1 MRTALY
7 DPFATIR
14 RLQDDMNRAF
24 GTALV
29 RSDDDTDSPI
39 SHWSPA
45 VDIRDERDGFVIT
58 ADVPGVAPDEIEL
71 TMENGVLTISGER
84 KKETTAAENADY
96 RRAERVYG
104 TFYRRFSLPDSADVE
119 RISANSEHG
128 VLKVRIPKKEHV
140 QPKKIEVGN

>member
-7 DPFATIR
+7 DPFATMR
-14 RLQDDMNRAF
+14 RLHDDMNRAF

-29 RSDDDTDSPI
+29 RADDDTDSPI
-39 SHWSPA
+39 SHWRPA

-84 KKETTAAENADY
+84 KKETSAAENADY
-96 RRAERVYG
+96 RRVERVYG
-104 TFYRRFSLPDSADVE
+104 TFYRRFALPDSADVE
-119 RISANSEHG
+119 RISAHSEHG
-128 VLKVRIPKKEHV
+128 VLKVRIAKKEHV